1 MTGYFAKLKTAAE
14 YVRTV
19 TAFEPEIAVILGS
32 GLGGF
37 ADRIDVQAAVSYGDI
52 PGFPVSTVSGHSGR
66 LLFGT
71 LKGGDK
77 CVKVAAM
84 QGRVHYYEGYS
95 MQDVVMPVRLMYL
108 LGARKLIL
116 TNAAGGMNPDFGP
129 GTFMLI
135 RDQISSFVPSPLTGA
150 NIDELGTRFPDMSRI
165 YDAEFSW
172 KIKKFAAANDIDL
185 KEGIYLQTTGPQYE
199 SPAEVRMFRALGG
212 DAVGMSTAVEAI
224 AARHMGMRIA
234 GISVIS
240 NAAAGMSK
248 GELNHEEVKATADR
262 MAAQFETLLAG
273 AILNI

>member
-1 MTGYFAKLKTAAE
+1 MADYFEKLKTAAD
-14 YVRTV
+14 YIRTRTDFV
-19 TAFEPEIAVILGS
+19 PEIAVTLGS

-37 ADRIDVQAAVSYGDI
+37 AERIDVEAVVPYGEI

-66 LLFGT
+66 LLFGC
-71 LKGGDK
+71 LKGEGK
-77 CVKVAAM
+77 CVKVVAM
-84 QGRVHYYEGYS
+84 QGRVHYYEGYA
-95 MQDVVMPVRLMYL
+95 MQDVVMPVRLMFL

-135 RDQISSFVPSPLTGA
+135 RDHIASFVPSPLIGA
-150 NIDELGTRFPDMSRI
+150 NIDELGTRFPDMSHI
-165 YDAEFSW
+165 YDAEFCW

-185 KEGIYLQTTGPQYE
+185 KEGVYLQTTGPQYE
-199 SPAEVRMFRALGG
+199 SPTEVRMFRALGG

-248 GELNHEEVKATADR
+248 GELSHEEVKETADR